1 MSNISESLL
10 DSISILSKA
19 TLQGQNLPKIVMGNI
34 IELLDPTIGQYSVS
48 YLGQTLKAYSN
59 NIAIKYAKD
68 DIVYILC
75 QDGQLDGTLVI
86 IGAKVPYAGL
96 YKPSSPKSMYMR
108 LSDSLITNI
117 NNSNTIELCTYRNQD
132 FFIERDNFDLL
143 GGSNF
148 TALANDYLNNKH
160 RLFCFSMNV
169 KTDIKDIYQRVQG
182 NYGIELIL
190 PFKLNDTPIEKRY
203 MFDINKMS
211 GNPYGLEV
219 FTNQT
224 QYILLEEGLEFDDST
239 TPRIRVFIN
248 GFPKTDSDPTIPAD
262 VFIKD
267 IEFYFVDRV
276 EESVFSGYYLSLTPT
291 QGPYFAGDA
300 FSSTKVIEANLLIDN
315 EEINSDKL
323 TFYWFE
329 RDAHITT
336 ASDKYRA
343 EGGNGWRYLK
353 DGEGDNKLEISVN
366 DISNSSEFKAVV
378 IYNEQIVSQ
387 TINIINLESKI
398 DFKMESNKCVIENIS
413 NVNIDL
419 SVIYKDGLVKTGTLE
434 YYFTRYDHT
443 GNLLDTD
450 FYQIS
455 KPETENRIDNKT
467 VSYDSQIT
475 FPSRYITDGMNLI
488 CCEVY
493 AVDTSGNGRKIGSK
507 EIAIITLP
515 NSDYSLAMENSN
527 IVYKYDGDG
536 MAPKALIKPLNYSI
550 YKSIGEEFDT
560 TEYAYCK
567 TIWYLP
573 KTDTMFD
580 NFILPPEINIASKGV
595 SEDGLYDII
604 AFNGKA
610 DIGYTIRSQYNS
622 SYVNNNVFVEVQCDA
637 QGTVLRGYTN
647 ITFLKDGAQGTN
659 GTNYSAFIT
668 YNGNRYNKDN
678 TQKNV
683 KLYSIGGKW
692 KLKKDDGSYVDYN
705 NSSESLWNVKFEIE
719 IYKNEDRVIE
729 TSVPITWNIYNA
741 KEDSSY
747 FLMEGNKLVSN
758 RNWESISDAQA
769 IMVQATAKLG
779 GGANEDDDPKYIRA
793 YYPIEIIYL
802 DNSETKVPDI
812 TGGFSEVLYGADGAN
827 AKINGTNIFA
837 SNIED
842 LTNNWSY
849 SYNLKE
855 NPSYFEKT
863 DEQKEWEKTHIKI
876 YPRDNFEIAQPD
888 NYVRL
893 EVKDE
898 TQNPSV
904 VSAVFIRPVLCMIN
918 TYGFNYMNEW
928 DGGKVDVEDGS
939 IMAPLV
945 GAGVKNN
952 DNTFSGVII
961 GQSKKI
967 DDSRII
973 KETGLMAYDRG
984 QRTVFINSDTG
995 VASFGK
1001 SGSGQII
1008 IDGEKSIITGGGYDE
1023 SLYNKEIAYDKN
1035 EQGMRIDLNGDI
1047 RFGSKNFLVDKEG
1060 HLTARNGGS
1069 IAGWKIGKT
1078 TLSSNSTNT
1087 EETDIKQGFVIDAE
1101 RKAFYSN
1108 KRFTLK
1114 NISEKGIYFGQEG
1127 IGIDNIFKA
1136 DVVNEKPYLKLGVKK
1151 EVTETKHY
1159 LSEPNTNQSELEK
1172 TIYWKVGSLDR
1183 KETKR
1188 DTITKRI
1195 VDPVTGKVT
1204 IVTEILG
1211 DRTIEYTTPYIGLD
1225 IPDSY
1230 DPTRGRE
1237 GSLYLGS
1244 DYVTFGNTFK
1254 FNIDNGELEL
1264 GKLSSSA
1271 HWTVKSSNDNAA
1283 LTYDSKELGTGQ
1295 VYLGT
1300 DGISLGGDNFKVDK
1314 DGNLS
1319 ANNGDIAGIDIN
1331 KEGLYKDFKEG
1342 TRFNDI
1348 DKAIENSTSDNC
1360 FYIGPSGIA
1369 IGRRAIKVGDAV
1381 LDQDGNTVGSDTITS
1396 YVYRFKVDRSGIVT
1410 ATDGHI
1416 GGWAIETDCIK
1427 SEPNK
1432 HNGVLKLNADGS
1444 IEGPNKTW
1452 HISKDGKATFTDV
1465 NINVNGDVK
1474 NQSTLKWGNY
1484 FEVTYDGH
1492 VHCREATITGT
1503 ITATDGNIGG
1513 FYIGENAL
1521 YNGKPSLEAAS
1532 DGVYLGIDGIS
1543 LGDGFKVDSKGNLS
1557 ASKVNITG
1565 GTFNVGKVSISSS
1578 GIKSSDEFYINS
1590 DGTGKI
1596 GVLSLNSDGSFE
1608 IGDIATFKST
1618 TATIG
1623 GFAFSSN
1630 AMVSSSGVIALLTG
1644 SFSNSVIIGETT
1656 LNEDNLKKLLGLL
1669 NT

>member
-148 TALANDYLNNKH
+148 TTLANDYLNNKH

-169 KTDIKDIYQRVQG
+169 KTDIKNIYQRVQG

-211 GNPYGLEV
+211 GNPYGLEI

-419 SVIYKDGLVKTGTLE
+419 SVIYKEGLVKTGTLE

-493 AVDTSGNGRKIGSK
+493 AVDAGGNGRKIGSK

-515 NSDYSLAMENSN
+515 NSDYTLSMENSN

-610 DIGYTIRSQYNS
+610 DIGYTIRSQYNN

-758 RNWESISDAQA
+758 RNWENISDAQA

-779 GGANEDDDPKYIRA
+779 GGTNEDDDPKYIRA

-842 LTNNWSY
+842 LTNKWSY

-898 TQNPSV
+898 TQDPSV
-904 VSAVFIRPVLCMIN
+904 VSAIFIRPILCMIN

-952 DNTFSGVII
+952 DNTFSGVVI

-995 VASFGK
+995 AASFGK

-1047 RFGSKNFLVDKEG
+1047 RFGSKNFLVNKEG

-1069 IAGWKIGKT
+1069 IAGWEIGKT

-1127 IGIDNIFKA
+1127 IGIDNIFKV
-1136 DVVNEKPYLKLGVKK
+1136 DIVDEKPYLKLGVEKK
-1151 EVTETKHY
+1151 VKVTSGIKNYFDEFDTDQADLKE
-1159 LSEPNTNQSELEK
+1159 SP
-1172 TIYWKVGSLDR
+1172 IYWKIGSLDR
-1183 KETKR
+1183 KETKS
-1188 DTITKRI
+1188 DIVTKEVR
-1195 VDPVTGKVT
+1195 DPVTGKVT
-1204 IVTEILG
+1204 IEVEDFG
-1211 DRTIEYTTPYIGLD
+1211 EQTIEYTTPYIGLD

-1230 DPTRGRE
+1230 DPTKGRK

-1264 GKLSSSA
+1264 GKLSSST

-1283 LTYDSKELGTGQ
+1283 LTYNSKGFGTGQ

-1300 DGISLGGDNFKVDK
+1300 DGISLGGNNFKVDK

-1342 TRFNDI
+1342 TRFNNI
-1348 DKAIENSTSDNC
+1348 DEAIENRTSNNC
-1360 FYIGPSGIA
+1360 FYIGPGGIA
-1369 IGRRAIKVGDAV
+1369 IGS
-1381 LDQDGNTVGSDTITS
+1381 TVIENKD
-1396 YVYRFKVDRSGIVT
+1396 VYRFKVDRSGRLT
-1410 ATDGHI
+1410 ATD
-1416 GGWAIETDCIK
+1416 
-1427 SEPNK
+1427 
-1432 HNGVLKLNADGS
+1432 V
-1444 IEGPNKTW
+1444 
-1452 HISKDGKATFTDV
+1452 
-1465 NINVNGDVK
+1465 
-1474 NQSTLKWGNY
+1474 TLAGN
-1484 FEVTYDGH
+1484 
-1492 VHCREATITGT
+1492 
-1503 ITATDGNIGG
+1503 ITATSGIFGGWKLNKTFIESIGSEDEKESSGKESGLILDSRGEIRSKNREWYINKDGTAKFTKVNIGVNEESNCSFKWGERFEIYPDGTVRCESADIKGKITAFEGEIGGFIIGKKALYNQKTSFNIGG
-1513 FYIGENAL
+1513 
-1521 YNGKPSLEAAS
+1521 P
-1532 DGVYLGIDGIS
+1532 GVYLGIDGIS
-1543 LGDGFKVDSKGNLS
+1543 LGDGFKVDSYGNLS

-1565 GTFNVGKVSISSS
+1565 GTFNVGKVSISSG
-1578 GIKSSDEFYINS
+1578 GIKSSDKFYINS

-1596 GVLSLNSDGSFE
+1596 GVLDLDSDGGLK
-1608 IGDIATFKST
+1608 IGQVAKFASST
-1618 TATIG
+1618 VTIG
-1623 GFAFSSN
+1623 GFVFSTN
-1630 AMVSSSGVIALLTG
+1630 LCNNSGGTIQCSQLIL
-1644 SFSNSVIIGETT
+1644 GEYV
-1656 LNEDNLKKLLGLL
+1656 LKPADIDKLHKL
-1669 NT
+1669 